1 MITDEN
7 GGQFDTSFFQ
17 RIVNTATSYFS
28 TTENTSYGDY
38 GRFLSSDTASQYD
51 LTTDTYPLA
60 LYKPDETTC
69 FAQIF
74 STVFLVIIPGAVLCI
89 TALYSYRCGAQSYK
103 SVKADIVQGYEKVET
118 ENADKGHSYMLAK
131 EDVVQDIRK
140 VETCNADI
148 RDFDGDLHV
157 DSLASGGNHSLVRL
171 VDGHIQ
177 PYCDRMVSVARALC
191 PSNRDKSI
199 TDEHIYDVGESIRTG
214 SMNLEVIDVVGQ
226 GGQATLYMVQHAQ
239 SVFAAKISLSSSTL
253 RELRHEFDILSTISH
268 PNIVAVY
275 DEIPRGFLL
284 ECMAGDLL
292 SAIERCGFISPDHWD
307 IIGLGI
313 AKAVSYLHAV
323 GVSHLDIKP
332 DNILIT
338 ESSCPKLGDFG
349 CALRFLNTDGSIRYL
364 DEFRGSLDYAPPE
377 MILLDSPF
385 SMVKSDS
392 WSLGATYFAMMSG
405 HLPFVC
411 NSQEQ
416 LLSNQLNG
424 NYYMTSLM
432 KVRIRND
439 PVYKGFMDMIQC
451 LCDVQPETRWSVTQ
465 ALMLYWNWQP

>member
-1 MITDEN
+1 M
-7 GGQFDTSFFQ
+7 
-17 RIVNTATSYFS
+17 
-28 TTENTSYGDY
+28 
-38 GRFLSSDTASQYD
+38 
-51 LTTDTYPLA
+51 
-60 LYKPDETTC
+60 
-69 FAQIF
+69 
-74 STVFLVIIPGAVLCI
+74 
-89 TALYSYRCGAQSYK
+89 
-103 SVKADIVQGYEKVET
+103 VET
-118 ENADKGHSYMLAK
+118 ENADKSHSYESAK
-131 EDVVQDIRK
+131 EDIVQDIRK
-140 VETCNADI
+140 VETDNADI
-148 RDFDGDLHV
+148 RDFDGDRHV
-157 DSLASGGNHSLVRL
+157 ESLPSGVNHSPVRL

-177 PYCDRMVSVARALC
+177 PYCDRIGSVARALC
-191 PSNRDKSI
+191 PSNSDNSI
-199 TDEHIYDVGESIRTG
+199 TDEHIYDVGEFIRTG

-239 SVFAAKISLSSSTL
+239 SVFAAKISLASSTL

-313 AKAVSYLHAV
+313 AKAVSYLHSI

-332 DNILIT
+332 DNIFIT

-411 NSQEQ
+411 NSKEQ

-432 KVRIRND
+432 KIRIRND

-465 ALMLYWNWQP
+465 ALMLYWRWRP